1 MSTQAQGK
9 PVQLAAMELQL
20 EAQVQGDLL
29 LVTCTGVATAES
41 FVRLLLQV
49 CNIATERR
57 VQKIL
62 FNGLAMSG
70 GASTGERYEVGVQV
84 SEHLRQQKM
93 DLRLAFVGVP
103 PTFDGFA
110 AEVARNREV
119 VTQVFPTVEKATAW
133 LDQWSTLSNA
143 AKR

>member
-70 GASTGERYEVGVQV
+70 GASTGERYEVGVRV